1 MYAVETCLQLWQE
14 DCMTSIQW
22 DRFTNNILD
31 CHQLIKTVCFGT
43 FSLKLSSSFIEPP
56 NPKEPE
62 AVKSAAAAKPEGGKK
77 DSKKKC
83 LNKFTK
89 NASPCPNFKLKKG
102 EMWDT
107 SFDNKVIDKRVIWND
122 KSKMCP
128 HWHIYSHYFENC
140 FNTNSHVKD
149 SKIPSKK
156 IAKFKESVEAI
167 CKLNRRAWH
176 LGLGSSTAQ
185 HPCKPPNASNK
196 NVYVTPM
203 TNTKF
208 QLTWPPITPINT
220 KDSSHRLWDEVTQ
233 PSTHQ
238 WSANPVCYPGHSPLK
253 AHSVA
258 PCLFLKEVST
268 HSILEPNTHGVILSL
283 SQKEAP
289 SNSTR
294 DPTNFWPTNIIQII
308 RSIQNTTSTTGVVHS
323 QVDQNVTPLT
333 SS

>member
-1 MYAVETCLQLWQE
+1 
-14 DCMTSIQW
+14 
-22 DRFTNNILD
+22 
-31 CHQLIKTVCFGT
+31 VCFGT

-167 CKLNRRAWH
+167 CKLNRRA
-176 LGLGSSTAQ
+176 
-185 HPCKPPNASNK
+185 
-196 NVYVTPM
+196 
-203 TNTKF
+203 
-208 QLTWPPITPINT
+208 
-220 KDSSHRLWDEVTQ
+220 
-233 PSTHQ
+233 
-238 WSANPVCYPGHSPLK
+238 
-253 AHSVA
+253 
-258 PCLFLKEVST
+258 
-268 HSILEPNTHGVILSL
+268 
-283 SQKEAP
+283 
-289 SNSTR
+289 
-294 DPTNFWPTNIIQII
+294 
-308 RSIQNTTSTTGVVHS
+308 
-323 QVDQNVTPLT
+323 
-333 SS
+333 